1 MLDSKSKGNW
11 SFKNCIIIRLSLTS
25 RAVWDRGTWNHKD
38 PISQLLV
45 SKKKLSKDYDG
56 QTAPWKM
63 NTSKGHNSG
72 CVTFSVI
79 WIEDQCLYMIQHLQV
94 SEGVLMTLHLNICR
108 NSTDVH
114 PWLQSFA
121 SVICYFGLVCTLLVN
136 TKIIGSKYR
145 Y

>member
-11 SFKNCIIIRLSLTS
+11 SLKIASLL
-25 RAVWDRGTWNHKD
+25 G
-38 PISQLLV
+38 LV
-45 SKKKLSKDYDG
+45 SHQGWYEIGEHETTKIPYLNCLWVKKISKDYDG

-121 SVICYFGLVCTLLVN
+121 SVTCYFCLVCTLLVN